1 VSRRVIRKDSIYCS
15 SQAGDLLQSLFA
27 AEFLFPSETLWLV
40 SAWVSDIP
48 VLDNTGMGFSGIS
61 SRWGPR
67 KIRLSEVLVELA
79 IEGSTVIVVTN
90 QDPHNEGFKQRLG
103 MRADL
108 DGVNESVHIFDKAEL
123 HTKALLGDTYYL
135 DGSMNFTQ
143 NGIQVNGETIS
154 LVLDQNDVVRARME
168 YQDLYKPSSAAR
180 LQ

>member
-1 VSRRVIRKDSIYCS
+1 MSARLIRKDSVYCS
-15 SQAGDLLQSLFA
+15 SQVQDLLQSLFA
-27 AEFLFPSETLWLV
+27 VEFIYPSSTLWLV

-48 VLDNTGMGFSGIS
+48 VLDNTGMKFSAVS

-79 IEGSTVIVVTN
+79 VQGTTIIVVTN
-90 QDPHNEGFKQRLG
+90 DDLHNEGFKQRLA
-103 MRADL
+103 MKADL
-108 DGVNESVHIFDKAEL
+108 VGVSGSVHIFEREQL